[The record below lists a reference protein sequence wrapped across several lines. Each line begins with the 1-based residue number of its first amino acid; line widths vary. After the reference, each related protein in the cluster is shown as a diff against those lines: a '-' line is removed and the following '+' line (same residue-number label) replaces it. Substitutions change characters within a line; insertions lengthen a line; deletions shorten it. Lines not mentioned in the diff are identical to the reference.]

1 MIKVSSSGIEISSDR
16 YLTDNATGLFFWL
29 NLFILMKLDILS
41 YLNIDSL
48 SGIKTI
54 TIGVLLFVLSTAV
67 GLIISVFSYMLL
79 EWLYVQ
85 TEKFWMKLKWPLL
98 PIQFVAIYDE
108 LVQKY
113 NLSSDNCQSF
123 FVLIEEVLI
132 AQKVN
137 LERFLIQRGIRVL
150 LRNLSFILLLDVILC
165 AIPCTWNAFVQSAVL
180 FLCAIIL
187 LFISGYIGFFANV

>member
-1 MIKVSSSGIEISSDR
+1 
-16 YLTDNATGLFFWL
+16 
-29 NLFILMKLDILS
+29 
-41 YLNIDSL
+41 
-48 SGIKTI
+48 
-54 TIGVLLFVLSTAV
+54 
-67 GLIISVFSYMLL
+67 
-79 EWLYVQ
+79 
-85 TEKFWMKLKWPLL
+85 MKLKWPLL

-180 FLCAIIL
+180 FLWAIIL
-187 LFISGYIGFFANV
+187 LFISGYIGFFANVGLLLKYEINK